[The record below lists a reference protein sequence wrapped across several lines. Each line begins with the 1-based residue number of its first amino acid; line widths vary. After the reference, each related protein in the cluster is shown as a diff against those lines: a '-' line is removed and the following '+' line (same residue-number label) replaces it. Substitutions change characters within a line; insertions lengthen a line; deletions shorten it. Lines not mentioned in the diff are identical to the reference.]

1 MPFPGRNKVEDD
13 EKWNDFQEAMPF
25 FPVLEGW
32 EVRTCPPFGGA
43 LMRLQLQKGDRH
55 FSIYFDAT
63 NALGVVGA
71 PYWEVYPMLDQDYLD
86 DNGNPSEDASRYDK
100 DNFRKMIID
109 IYEQVED
116 VDYLREKMPEFY
128 V

>member
-1 MPFPGRNKVEDD
+1 MTLLDKYKIENEENWDD
-13 EKWNDFQEAMPF
+13 FREVMPF

-32 EVRTCPPFGGA
+32 EVRTTPPFGGA

-55 FSIYFDAT
+55 FSIYFDA
-63 NALGVVGA
+63 LGSTEG
-71 PYWEVYPMLDQDYLD
+71 PYWEVYPMLDPDYLD

-100 DNFRKMIID
+100 DDFRKMIIE

-116 VDYLREKMPEFY
+116 VDYLKEKMPEFY